1 MKLENNQN
9 TIQKVNVA
17 TSVVLELYRVMVSSF
32 LILFVPQKCG
42 DHVCS
47 YSENLV
53 LENEL
58 YSSGI
63 VLNFVTMF
71 CFFILYIIEIR
82 RENKLITYLDVNK
95 HIACDNETVG
105 NMLKKLDD
113 TRKNAIL
120 NLDLYYKYIGYTC
133 IVIFSG
139 NSILSGVVVYNYYL
153 DNQTT
158 TTLITNILFMI
169 SKLYDVYLTVHT
181 DKNIF
186 YSAYLKEKVQ
196 YNEVDPKKK
205 FLNYSKSVSEPEASS
220 SVQVA
225 DEQSSP
231 T

>member
-1 MKLENNQN
+1 MTSQN
-9 TIQKVNVA
+9 TMQKVNVVSTVA
-17 TSVVLELYRVMVSSF
+17 LELYRVLVSSF

-63 VLNFVTMF
+63 VLNFITMF
-71 CFFILYIIEIR
+71 FFLMLYIIEVR
-82 RENKLITYLDVNK
+82 RENKLIAYLDVNK
-95 HIACDNETVG
+95 NIACDNETVG

-113 TRKNAIL
+113 SRKNAIL
-120 NLDLYYKYIGYTC
+120 NLDSYYKYIGYTC
-133 IVIFSG
+133 IAVFTG
-139 NSILSGVVVYNYYL
+139 NSIVSGVVVYNYYL

-181 DKNIF
+181 EKNIF

-196 YNEVDPKKK
+196 FNEVDPKKK
-205 FLNYSKSVSEPEASS
+205 FLEMPQLLQSPSDAE
-220 SVQVA
+220 
-225 DEQSSP
+225 SSP
-231 T
+231 EPVQDDVSS

>member
-1 MKLENNQN
+1 MTSQN
-9 TIQKVNVA
+9 TMQKVNVVSTVA
-17 TSVVLELYRVMVSSF
+17 LELYRVLVSSF

-63 VLNFVTMF
+63 VLNFITMF
-71 CFFILYIIEIR
+71 FFLMLYIIEVR

-95 HIACDNETVG
+95 NIACDNETVG

-113 TRKNAIL
+113 SRKNAIL
-120 NLDLYYKYIGYTC
+120 NLDSYYKYIGYTC
-133 IVIFSG
+133 IAVFTG
-139 NSILSGVVVYNYYL
+139 NSIVSGVVVYNYYL

-181 DKNIF
+181 EKNIF

-196 YNEVDPKKK
+196 FNEVDPKKK
-205 FLNYSKSVSEPEASS
+205 FLEMPQLLQSPSDAE
-220 SVQVA
+220 
-225 DEQSSP
+225 SSP
-231 T
+231 EPVQDDVSS